1 MKFSEVFTSKDNI
14 QLDKKTLVIL
24 RWIAIIGQ
32 YISIS
37 IVYLALNFEL
47 PYFSCSI
54 IILLGVITNVYLQFA
69 EKENQLSNIKASSYL
84 LYDLIQLSTL
94 LFFTGGVTNPF
105 IILLII
111 PAIVSSTFLSL
122 KSTINLSVITIV
134 ILIVLTISYFPLPH
148 KVIEELHFHVPNYYL
163 YAIPFSVII
172 GLVFLTYFGARF
184 GLESRKR
191 TEALNRLELILA
203 KEHEL
208 ESIGLQAAAAA
219 HSLGTP
225 LSTISVVAKELKKEI
240 GNDSQY
246 SKDINLLL
254 SQTKR
259 CSEIL
264 KNLSQDQL
272 QEDNFLSNIKIG
284 DLLNEVVRSFGEI
297 SEKKILLIKEQ
308 NELNPQIDRT
318 LEITYGLRNFIGNAV
333 KYSNSFVEINL
344 KSNDTVTEVKI
355 SDDGP
360 GFSEDVKDILGE
372 PYIRS
377 KNKFISSKSGLGL
390 GTFIGKTLLE
400 RMKAN
405 VEFGNSSKFNGAM
418 VTITWKTKDLF
429 NI

>member
-32 YISIS
+32 YITIS
-37 IVYLALNFEL
+37 IVYFILNFEL
-47 PYFSCSI
+47 PFFYCNI
-54 IILLGVITNVYLQFA
+54 IVIFGVITNCYLQFIV
-69 EKENQLSNIKASSYL
+69 KENQLSNIKSSIYL
-84 LYDLIQLSTL
+84 LYDLIQLASL
-94 LFFTGGVTNPF
+94 LYFTGGVTNPF

-111 PAIVSSTFLSL
+111 PAIVSSTFLAL
-122 KSTINLSVITIV
+122 RSTINLSIITIG
-134 ILIVLTISYFPLPH
+134 ILISLTINYLPLPH
-148 KVIEELHFHVPNYYL
+148 FGELHFHVPNYYL
-163 YAIPFSVII
+163 YAVPTSIVI

-184 GLESRKR
+184 GIESRKR
-191 TEALNRLELILA
+191 REALNKLELILA

-225 LSTISVVAKELKKEI
+225 LSTITVIAKELEKEI
-240 GNDSQY
+240 GKNPQY
-246 SKDINLLL
+246 SKDISLLL
-254 SQTKR
+254 SQAKR
-259 CSEIL
+259 CADIL
-264 KNLSQDQL
+264 KNLSKDQL
-272 QEDNFLSNIKIG
+272 KDDNFLVNVKID
-284 DLLNEVVRSFGEI
+284 DLLTGVVRSFSEI
-297 SEKKILLIKEQ
+297 SEKEIVLLKKQ
-308 NELNPQIDRT
+308 NELNPKIEKT

-344 KSNDTVTEVKI
+344 KSNDTITEVKI

-360 GFSEDVKDILGE
+360 GFSEDIMDVLGE

-377 KNKFISSKSGLGL
+377 KNKIINSKSGLGL

-400 RMKAN
+400 RMKAS
-405 VEFGNSSKFNGAM
+405 VEFNKSPKLNGAM
-418 VTITWKTKDLF
+418 VIIKWKTKDLF

>member
-1 MKFSEVFTSKDNI
+1 MKFSEVFTSKDSI

-37 IVYLALNFEL
+37 IVYFFLNFEL
-47 PYFSCSI
+47 PFFSCNI
-54 IILLGVITNVYLQFA
+54 IIILGVITNFYLQFLV
-69 EKENQLSNIKASSYL
+69 KENQLSNIKSFSYL
-84 LYDLIQLSTL
+84 LYDLIQLSLL

-105 IILLII
+105 VVLLII
-111 PAIVSSTFLSL
+111 PAIVSSTFLNI
-122 KSTINLSVITIV
+122 KSTINLLVITIL
-134 ILIVLTISYFPLPH
+134 ILIILTIYYLPLPH

-163 YAIPFSVII
+163 YTIPFAIII
-172 GLVFLTYFGARF
+172 GLIFLTYFGIRF
-184 GLESRKR
+184 GVESKKR

-225 LSTISVVAKELKKEI
+225 LSTITVVAKELEKEI
-240 GNDSQY
+240 GNDPEY
-246 SKDINLLL
+246 SKDINLLI

-272 QEDNFLSNIKIG
+272 KEDNFLSNVKIG
-284 DLLNEVVRSFGEI
+284 DLLDEVVRSFNEI

-333 KYSNSFVEINL
+333 KYGSSIIEINL
-344 KSNDTVTEVKI
+344 KSNDTLTEVNV

-360 GFSEDVKDILGE
+360 GFSEDVKDVLGE

-377 KNKFISSKSGLGL
+377 KNKIISSKSGLGL

-405 VEFGNSSKFNGAM
+405 VKFGSSPKLNGAM
-418 VTITWKTKDLF
+418 VTIKWQTKDLL

>member
-1 MKFSEVFTSKDNI
+1 MKFSEVFTSRDSI

-32 YISIS
+32 YISVG
-37 IVYLALNFEL
+37 IVFFILNFDL
-47 PYFSCSI
+47 PFFNCSAVI
-54 IILLGVITNVYLQFA
+54 VLGILSNIFLQFV
-69 EKENQLSNIKASSYL
+69 EKDNQLSNIKASLYL
-84 LYDLIQLSTL
+84 LYDLIQLSLL

-105 IILLII
+105 VILLVI

-122 KSTINLSVITIV
+122 RSTINLSAITIV
-134 ILIVLTISYFPLPH
+134 ILVILTIFYFPLPH
-148 KVIEELHFHVPNYYL
+148 KAIEELHFHVPNYYL
-163 YAIPFSVII
+163 YTIPFAIII

-184 GLESRKR
+184 GSESRKR

-225 LSTISVVAKELKKEI
+225 LSTISVVAKELEKEL
-240 GNDSQY
+240 GNNPEY

-259 CSEIL
+259 CSTIL

-272 QEDNFLSNIKIG
+272 KDDNFLNNIKIG
-284 DLLNEVVRSFGEI
+284 ELLNEVVRSFTEI
-297 SEKKILLIKEQ
+297 SEKKILLIQ
-308 NELNPQIDRT
+308 DYNELDPKIDRT

-333 KYSNSFVEINL
+333 KYSNSNVEINL
-344 KSNDTVTEVKI
+344 KSNDTITEVKV

-360 GFSEDVKDILGE
+360 GFPEDVKDVLGE

-377 KNKFISSKSGLGL
+377 TNKIISSKSGLGL

-405 VEFGNSSKFNGAM
+405 VEFATSVKLKGAM
-418 VTITWKTKDLF
+418 VTIRWKTKDLI